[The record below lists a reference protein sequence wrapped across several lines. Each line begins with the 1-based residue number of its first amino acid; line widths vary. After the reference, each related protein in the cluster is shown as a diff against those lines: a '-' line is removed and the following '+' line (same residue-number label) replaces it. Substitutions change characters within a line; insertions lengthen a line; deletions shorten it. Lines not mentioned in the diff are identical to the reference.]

1 MTIIHVQEVA
11 ERGDFMGKSSRE
23 FIRYTTEE
31 LANARE
37 TDMIDFLEKQNGYTF
52 KKEGSDYRCREHNSL
67 VIRGNRKRWYWNERD
82 VGGNNVLDW
91 LQSIE
96 NLDFQS
102 ACGVVIN
109 KYSYYKNNFEK
120 SQVQA
125 IEKKPFKLPEA
136 TKSQYTRVY
145 AYLAYTRNINHE
157 VLKYCF
163 DNKILYQDIKNN
175 AVFVGYNENGVAA
188 FCEQKSTSLYPYAYA
203 YESSVLELPLS
214 QTKKMLSQKWLDRNT
229 LSVPFEMSENKNE
242 QKPFKEMKGK
252 KFRGNIESSDK
263 RYSFHIDSEKPTD
276 RVFVFE
282 APIDLLAHC
291 TINNMKAKSVGN
303 PDWQKAFLN
312 HNRVS
317 LSGTATVAL
326 DSYLTRHPEIKH
338 IVVCTDNDSAGKNV
352 AENIKGLYSQVGYSV
367 TYMPSKYGK
376 DYSEYLDLI
385 KKNSQKKQKQC
396 SEEYCCKL

>member
-1 MTIIHVQEVA
+1 
-11 ERGDFMGKSSRE
+11 MGKTSRK
-23 FIRYTTEE
+23 FIRYTAKE

-37 TDMIDFLEKQNGYTF
+37 TDMIDFLEKYNGYMF

-82 VGGNNVLDW
+82 IGGNNVLDW

-96 NLDFQS
+96 NLDFQT

-109 KYSYYKNNFEK
+109 KYRHRKKFATAP
-120 SQVQA
+120 QVQET
-125 IEKKPFKLPEA
+125 EKKPFQLPEA

-163 DNKILYQDIKNN
+163 DNKILYQDTKNN

-203 YESSVLELPLS
+203 YKSSVLELQLPQIQKILN
-214 QTKKMLSQKWLDRNT
+214 QKWLDRNT
-229 LSVPFEMSENKNE
+229 LRSTNFILPENKDE

-263 RYSFHIDSEKPTD
+263 RYSFHIDSENQTD

-303 PDWQKAFLN
+303 PDWQKAFRN

-317 LSGTATVAL
+317 LSGTTTVAL
-326 DSYLTRHPEIKH
+326 DSYLTRHPEIKR
-338 IVVCTDNDSAGKNV
+338 IVVCTDNDTAGKTV
-352 AENIKGLYSQVGYSV
+352 AEKISRLYSQVGYSV

-385 KKNSQKKQKQC
+385 KKNYQKKQNSNQI
-396 SEEYCCKL
+396 ENCCKR